1 MASILYFAIWWSLC
15 GFSCVYSHS
24 RSAVCCVSTLWNCL
38 QSTKF
43 VLQAI
48 NSGSMGNILSHVCYC
63 SAAIFVKLSEQHLSL
78 SLHLFS
84 LLLPSL
90 CLYWTHRG
98 HPSLWQQFMQ
108 AILYFWITQASV
120 WWRVEARSMF
130 CHCEGKLMHNAQT
143 TWQITTLFSSR
154 LHPWLFWRGKKKVT
168 GVWKEKCSGEKKKK
182 TDSYSNLTQ

>member
-1 MASILYFAIWWSLC
+1 MFTPTRARLYAVYLRCETACRAQSLFCKQLTPGAWVIFYHMSVTAQQQSLSNFLRSI
-15 GFSCVYSHS
+15 
-24 RSAVCCVSTLWNCL
+24 
-38 QSTKF
+38 
-43 VLQAI
+43 
-48 NSGSMGNILSHVCYC
+48 
-63 SAAIFVKLSEQHLSL
+63 SL

-154 LHPWLFWRGKKKVT
+154 LHPWLFWRGKKSDRCVEGKVLRR
-168 GVWKEKCSGEKKKK
+168 KKKK
-182 TDSYSNLTQ
+182 DRLVQ